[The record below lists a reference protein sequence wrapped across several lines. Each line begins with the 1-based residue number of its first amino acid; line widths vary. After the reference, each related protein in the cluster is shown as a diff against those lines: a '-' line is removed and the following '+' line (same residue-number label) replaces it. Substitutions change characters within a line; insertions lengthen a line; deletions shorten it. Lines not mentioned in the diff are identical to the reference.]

1 VLRVRGEEVAEE
13 RFGTPELAALCD
25 GLVGAMR
32 AANGAGIAAPQCGV
46 SDRIFVVHG
55 TGKNPRYPYKPAI
68 PLTVFINPVL
78 AVSGK
83 SVDLIEGCLSVP
95 GVRGQ
100 VRRRVRATVL
110 ARRPDG
116 SRFRVEAEGHAAGTL
131 QHENDHLDGVLFPD
145 HAAPGPYGPEALMTW
160 AAFDEHYAPA
170 FLPAAMALRDEY
182 PQGFRMREVQAAA
195 AAAAAATATAAA
207 AAAAA
212 ATDEQAAF
220 DALFAPLADGFR
232 AQDGW
237 EARQETP
244 PAAYLHV
251 SRPSWGDAGMDGI
264 HLEAFVLGKQ
274 LEARTALVALHCERG
289 CPFQERFMRAI
300 TERASA
306 AIRAFPGEYAL
317 LGPAG
322 SSVCEVAVPFGPTP
336 GETVERIAR
345 ELRRLQSLALVIDDT
360 IARCQ
365 AEERE

>member
-1 VLRVRGEEVAEE
+1 MKRKADSPPPPPPPPPLRLRQLGDPVLRVRGKEVAEE

-78 AVSGK
+78 TVSGE

-100 VRRRVRATVL
+100 VRRRVCATVL

-116 SRFRVEAEGHAAGTL
+116 SRFRAEAEGHAAGTL

-160 AAFDEHYAPA
+160 TAFDEHYAPR

-182 PQGFRMREVQAAA
+182 PQGFRVLDGGGAEGGAGRAGAAQAAA
-195 AAAAAATATAAA
+195 VAGAG
-207 AAAAA
+207 
-212 ATDEQAAF
+212 DRRHDSEVP
-220 DALFAPLADGFR
+220 APG
-232 AQDGW
+232 GG
-237 EARQETP
+237 ARVRST
-244 PAAYLHV
+244 
-251 SRPSWGDAGMDGI
+251 
-264 HLEAFVLGKQ
+264 
-274 LEARTALVALHCERG
+274 
-289 CPFQERFMRAI
+289 
-300 TERASA
+300 
-306 AIRAFPGEYAL
+306 
-317 LGPAG
+317 
-322 SSVCEVAVPFGPTP
+322 
-336 GETVERIAR
+336 
-345 ELRRLQSLALVIDDT
+345 
-360 IARCQ
+360 
-365 AEERE
+365 